1 MNTLSVHTQFPQPK
15 MLSPVRNKLEEI
27 IYEGIMQR
35 RQLVLESSNNDVWP
49 ANVDTKWKNNRPAEK
64 FLKSIGAV
72 PYNIGR
78 NNNGLADAAFY
89 ELIYNTTY
97 IPNQIF
103 NPAGINPITK
113 GQDVLPINFKP
124 VSYQSTWRFESDN
137 TVNELTGGIDPITQ
151 KPSNTP
157 RRLGWKF
164 VGNQIKLY
172 AKPGEYDE
180 DGLRGTVKNV
190 GGKPSVVMTAAAVKT
205 AKTFKRGDDDFDVK
219 TAFRIALDVVGWVPF
234 YGEVADLAN
243 AAWYFYDFS
252 ESGSAWDFAFGL
264 LSLLGA
270 IPLVGSFISSG
281 GKLTMAG
288 IKQAKNISMLRGNMV
303 SQILE
308 KIFKLHKPNH
318 TQLELLKAGYHPMV
332 TNFGKLKVAL
342 HGKFGDAFE
351 DTLDAAE
358 AELKA
363 GEKAIDDLITQAKRT
378 KNIKAGKGPKINPT
392 DPDPVN
398 AANLKN
404 QDAQGT
410 RWNKK
415 TGEYE
420 IKDKTTLRKWQYS
433 ETNRILKSASSL
445 TYTERGEAIVRL
457 IKSESPSWG
466 GRNVDRL
473 RGLLK
478 RVSTYSVDKST
489 MELVITR
496 LGKVFETALKSNP
509 ERLVIVIKTG
519 VKGLDDLLKFTDD
532 ELKVAGPI
540 LIKQF
545 NKSKYFA
552 DEFAKYLSKMEAIK
566 QQIIKLGNNAARKL
580 NPAAY
585 DEYIKYSKNPPSAAK
600 HDFMVNNFDPRKSVE
615 KLVTNLNSSETIKFF
630 NEVKQANKNIY
641 EQIALRIS
649 NAAKMN
655 DNPAWNLLLS
665 NPISQF
671 KSYTKLSW
679 ENFIFRWPSSNAIA
693 KFVTKWLMNEGREL
707 GFQLGL
713 TNEGDA
719 RGFIMKALGEGMIEN
734 WKFLGNIRDEA
745 MEVYKSTLPAQTSK
759 DQFIIPSSTSA
770 TVGDNT
776 RTSRPAPRPAP
787 RTSTINSFRAEK

>member
-27 IYEGIMQR
+27 IHEGIMQR
-35 RQLVLESSNNDVWP
+35 RQLVLESNNDVWP
-49 ANVDTKWKNNRPAEK
+49 AKVDTKWTNNRPAEK

-97 IPNQIF
+97 IPNQLF
-103 NPAGINPITK
+103 NPAGIKPITQGPIIK
-113 GQDVLPINFKP
+113 TINFKP

-151 KPSNTP
+151 KPSDTP

-219 TAFRIALDVVGWVPF
+219 TFIRIGLDVVGWVPF

-243 AAWYFYDFS
+243 AAWYFYDAA
-252 ESGSAWDFAFGL
+252 ESGSLWDFAFGL

-288 IKQAKNISMLRGNMV
+288 IKQMKNISMLRGNMI

-308 KIFKLHKPNH
+308 RIFKLHKPNH

-332 TNFGKLKVAL
+332 TNFGKMKVAL
-342 HGKFGDAFE
+342 HGKLGDAFE

-378 KNIKAGKGPKINPT
+378 KNIKAGKGPKIKPT
-392 DPDPVN
+392 DPDPVQ
-398 AANLKN
+398 ASVLTGK
-404 QDAQGT
+404 DAHGT

-420 IKDKTTLRKWQYS
+420 IKNKTALRKWQYS

-478 RVSTYSVDKST
+478 RVSTYSVDKPT

-496 LGKVFETALKSNP
+496 LGDVFENALKSNP

-519 VKGLDDLLKFTDD
+519 VKGLGDLLKFTEK
-532 ELKVAGPI
+532 ELEVVGPI
-540 LIKQF
+540 LIKRFARSQ
-545 NKSKYFA
+545 YFLKQWG
-552 DEFAKYLSKMEAIK
+552 EHVLKMKAIQK
-566 QQIIKLGNNAARKL
+566 EISAIGS
-580 NPAAY
+580 
-585 DEYIKYSKNPPSAAK
+585 DAAK
-600 HDFMVNNFDPRKSVE
+600 LRQWKTSNPTALAEYEAYAKNTFGAKNNFLMNKFNPKAGVGQ
-615 KLVTNLNSSETIKFF
+615 LVTNLNSSETIKFF

-679 ENFIFRWPSSNAIA
+679 GNFIFRWPSSNAIA

-745 MEVYKSTLPAQTSK
+745 MEVYKSMLPAQTSK

-770 TVGDNT
+770 TASDNT
-776 RTSRPAPRPAP
+776 AVSPASRPRS
-787 RTSTINSFRAEK
+787 RSINSFRAEK